1 MGIIRFVFV
10 LLLVFYFQC
19 QLLAQVVNI
28 ETRRIGESDKKL
40 IGKTELSVDLIKSS
54 STIFTARNSTQ
65 LQYFQDSNIY
75 ILLADLNMMQI
86 DTIRYLNNGFMH
98 FRYNH
103 NFPNKW
109 LVAEAFTQVQ
119 FNRVQK
125 IQRRFLW
132 GGGTRFNI
140 LDKEKIKLF
149 AGTALMYEFEL
160 YLDNT
165 FQDKVRMSNYV
176 SLYYKPSA
184 TFSIRHTTYYQPQM
198 DDFCYFRLTNETSLE
213 ALIVKNLSFNSKFNY
228 FYDSKP
234 APAVQKVFFSLT
246 NGLIYRF

>member
-1 MGIIRFVFV
+1 MVKIRFVIV
-10 LLLVFYFQC
+10 LFLALYSQRP
-19 QLLAQVVNI
+19 LLAQVVNI
-28 ETRRIGESDKKL
+28 ETKRVGESEKKL
-40 IGKTELSVDLIKSS
+40 IGKTELTVDLIKSS

-65 LQYFQDSNIY
+65 LQYFQEKNTY

-103 NFPNKW
+103 NFSNKW

-140 LDKEKIKLF
+140 LDKEKIKLY

-160 YLDNT
+160 YLNNT
-165 FQDKVRMSNYV
+165 YRDKVRMSNYV
-176 SLYYKPSA
+176 SFFYKPSA
-184 TFSIRHTTYYQPQM
+184 TFSIRHTTYYQPQL
-198 DDFCYFRLTNETSLE
+198 DGFKYFRLTNETSVE

>member
-1 MGIIRFVFV
+1 MNFRNFALSLFV
-10 LLLVFYFQC
+10 LMGVVC
-19 QLLAQVVNI
+19 STSAQVVNI
-28 ETRRIGESDKKL
+28 ETRRLGDSDKKL
-40 IGKTELSVDLIKSS
+40 IGKTELSVDLIKST

-103 NFPNKW
+103 NFSNKW

-119 FNRVQK
+119 FNRIQK

-140 LDKEKIKLF
+140 LDQEKIKLF

-165 FQDKVRMSNYV
+165 FQDKVRMSNYI

-184 TFSIRHTTYYQPQM
+184 TFSIRHTTYYQPQL
-198 DDFCYFRLTNETSLE
+198 DVFSHFRLTNETSLE
-213 ALIVKNLSFNSKFNY
+213 AMIVKNLSFNSKFNY